1 MFTLYDPVAALGNGR
16 SVQQVISLREWQSLQ
31 NTVNLYKFHTML
43 GMAILPDCFPD
54 FLYSTHFNPFLS
66 Q

>member
-1 MFTLYDPVAALGNGR
+1 LFTFSAPVGALGNGR
-16 SVQQVISLREWQSLQ
+16 FIQQVISLREWQSLQ

-43 GMAILPDCFPD
+43 GMAILPDYFPD